1 MTPLWTPTEARQEA
15 SQMRRY
21 MRWLEARHGF
31 AFDGYRALWEWSVA
45 DIEAFWRSIWAYFEV
60 RAAAQPDAI
69 LGGREMPGAV
79 WFPGARLNY
88 TEQVFKT
95 PRGDAPA
102 LIACAETRGLDRLDT
117 VTWAELERQ
126 VDALANAL
134 VSMGVG
140 VGDCVAAF
148 VPNIPEAV
156 IAFLA
161 SAKIGAIWSSCSPDM
176 GSAAVLDRF
185 TQIEPKVLVSIDG
198 YLYNGKVNDRRAV
211 VAELVAALPTLT
223 HVIAIPYLFDGL
235 GPLTDHAR
243 APRAQMR
250 LWADCLT
257 DPAPRAATPVPF
269 EHPLWVL
276 YSSGTTGLPKPIV
289 HSQGGIVLEHLKS
302 IALHCDLGPG
312 DRFFWFTTTGWMMWN
327 FLLGGLLAGSSVV
340 LYDGS
345 PAAENMAVLW
355 QLAERAGV
363 TLFGASAA
371 YVAACMKSGVE
382 PARFDLSALR
392 TIGST
397 GSPLP
402 EEGFDWIYAHVKRDV
417 WLVSLSGGTD
427 VCTAFVGGCPLW
439 PVYRGEIQARCLG
452 ADVQALDEQGALLH
466 DAVGELVLRQPMPSM
481 PVFFWNDAGMRRYRE
496 SYFEHYPG
504 LWRHGDWVRITPRD
518 GLVIYGRSDS
528 TINRHGVRVGTSE
541 LYRAIEAVPDV
552 LDSLIVDL
560 ESLGRAS
567 YLPLFVVL
575 REGVTLD
582 DALKQRIND
591 AIRLAL
597 SARQIPDEIFQIAE
611 VPRTLNGKKM
621 EVPVRKILLGVS
633 LERAATPG
641 SMANPAALDYF
652 VALAARLR
660 RAR

>member
-1 MTPLWTPTEARQEA
+1 
-15 SQMRRY
+15 MRRY
-21 MRWLEARHGF
+21 MRWVNARHGF
-31 AFDGYRALWEWSVA
+31 AFDDYRALWDWSVA
-45 DIEAFWRSIWAYFEV
+45 DIEAFWRSIWEFFEV
-60 RAAAQPDAI
+60 RAHAQPQAI
-69 LGGREMPGAV
+69 LGSRAMPGAV

-88 TEQVFKT
+88 ADQVFKA

-102 LIACAETRGLDRLDT
+102 LLACSETRGLDRLET
-117 VTWAELERQ
+117 VTWADLEAQ
-126 VDALANAL
+126 VDALANTL

-140 VGDCVAAF
+140 AGDRVAAF
-148 VPNIPEAV
+148 VPNIPEAAV
-156 IAFLA
+156 AFLA

-185 TQIEPKVLVSIDG
+185 TQIEPKVLLSIDG
-198 YLYNGKVNDRRAV
+198 YLYNGKAHDRRAV
-211 VAELVAALPTLT
+211 VTELIQALPTLT

-235 GPLTDHAR
+235 
-243 APRAQMR
+243 APMSGAPQVR

-257 DPAPRAATPVPF
+257 DTTPRAAAALPF

-289 HSQGGIVLEHLKS
+289 HSHGGIVLEHLKA

-327 FLLGGLLAGSSVV
+327 FLLGGLLTGCAAV

-345 PAAENMAVLW
+345 PALDNMGVLW
-355 QLAERAGV
+355 RLVERAGV
-363 TLFGASAA
+363 TMFGVSAA
-371 YVAACMKSGVE
+371 YVAACMKAGIE
-382 PARFDLSALR
+382 PARLGLSAMR
-392 TIGST
+392 AIGST

-402 EEGFDWIYAHVKRDV
+402 EEGFDWIYARVKPDV

-427 VCTAFVGGCPLW
+427 VCTAFVGGCPLR

-452 ADVQALDEQGALLH
+452 ADVQALDEQGAALH
-466 DAVGELVLRQPMPSM
+466 DAVGELVVRQPMPSM
-481 PVFFWNDAGMRRYRE
+481 PVFFWNDADMRRYRE

-541 LYRAIEAVPDV
+541 LYRAIEAVPEV

-560 ESLGRAS
+560 ESLGQPS

-575 REGVTLD
+575 REGVALD
-582 DALKQRIND
+582 DALKQRINE
-591 AIRLAL
+591 AIRRAL
-597 SARQIPDEIFQIAE
+597 SARQIPDEIIQVAE

-621 EVPVRKILLGVS
+621 EVPVRNILLGVPA
-633 LERAATPG
+633 ERAATPG
-641 SMANPAALDYF
+641 SMANPAALDFF
-652 VALAARLR
+652 VALAGR
-660 RAR
+660 RKRERAES